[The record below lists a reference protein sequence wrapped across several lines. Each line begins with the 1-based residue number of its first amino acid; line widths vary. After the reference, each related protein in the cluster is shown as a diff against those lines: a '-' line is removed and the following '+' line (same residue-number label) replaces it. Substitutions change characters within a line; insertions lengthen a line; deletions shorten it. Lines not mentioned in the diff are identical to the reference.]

1 MLYITQDATHVTQRT
16 PRPSQAPS
24 TVARPVALPSTRQD
38 MRPTVRVALETAR
51 LEKELTIDELAEV
64 TGIDAETLRRYE
76 SGRDFPKAAD
86 IATLQVHLET
96 KIAPK

>member
-16 PRPSQAPS
+16 PRPSKTPS
-24 TVARPVALPSTRQD
+24 ARPVALPSTRQD
-38 MRPTVRVALETAR
+38 MRPAVRVALESAR

-76 SGRDFPKAAD
+76 SGRDFPRAAD
-86 IATLQVHLET
+86 ISTLQVHLET
-96 KIAPK
+96 TIAPK